1 MADATDP
8 ELVLLARWREGDRDA
23 GQALLTTHFAALHRF
38 FRGKLPGDVQDLVQR
53 TLLDV
58 VERRDALPE
67 HVSLRA
73 YLFAV
78 ARHRLIDHLRAQAV
92 RGVVVDPACTSIA
105 ALVTSPSAAVGRDEE
120 QLQLAAAMRELPI
133 DLQITLELA
142 YWEGLRGPEIAEVL
156 GIGAATVRS
165 RLTRARTA
173 LRERLAVLD
182 RSAAAAMFERI
193 SRAAHENDAENDD
206 GKDA

>member
-1 MADATDP
+1 MTAELDP
-8 ELVLLARWREGDRDA
+8 ELELLARWREGDRDA
-23 GQALLTTHFAALHRF
+23 GQTLLTAHFAGLHRF
-38 FRGKLPGDVQDLVQR
+38 FRSRLPGDVQDLVQR
-53 TLLDV
+53 TLLDL

-78 ARHRLIDHLRAQAV
+78 ARHRLIDHLRAQDV
-92 RGVVVDPACTSIA
+92 RGVVVDPASTSIA
-105 ALVTSPSAAVGRDEE
+105 AVVTSPSAAVGRDEE
-120 QLQLAAAMRELPI
+120 QQQLALVMRELPI

-165 RLTRARTA
+165 RLARARQV
-173 LRERLAVLD
+173 LRERLAALERGQTAV
-182 RSAAAAMFERI
+182 AAFDRI
-193 SRAAHENDAENDD
+193 SRGRSDD
-206 GKDA
+206 D